1 MSKARTLRI
10 AAGTPLKPY
19 SGVWRIIIDRG
30 EVYLG
35 VSKASMGIVK
45 MSLHRSGVW
54 VIAATK
60 QSGATFGGGN
70 RRAKQWKRPLEHIQ
84 GVTRGPSVLIPHTSR
99 GARSLSA
106 SEMASNVLW
115 YPAPRP
121 GELVEFTLYFVREGG
136 VFAPSAIHT
145 VLSTMPVS
153 ETDVLYLVAS
163 QRPGSQPFLDT
174 VERLLRENVCRM
186 EDVNKFIQGSF
197 LWVTQS
203 ADDLGTPLI
212 VDLPVPVAGNA

>member
-1 MSKARTLRI
+1 
-10 AAGTPLKPY
+10 
-19 SGVWRIIIDRG
+19 
-30 EVYLG
+30 
-35 VSKASMGIVK
+35 
-45 MSLHRSGVW
+45 
-54 VIAATK
+54 
-60 QSGATFGGGN
+60 
-70 RRAKQWKRPLEHIQ
+70 
-84 GVTRGPSVLIPHTSR
+84 
-99 GARSLSA
+99 
-106 SEMASNVLW
+106 MASNVLW

-203 ADDLGTPLI
+203 VSFLTGMTHPEGSFSHGMTQGAERNSHGMTHP
-212 VDLPVPVAGNA
+212 